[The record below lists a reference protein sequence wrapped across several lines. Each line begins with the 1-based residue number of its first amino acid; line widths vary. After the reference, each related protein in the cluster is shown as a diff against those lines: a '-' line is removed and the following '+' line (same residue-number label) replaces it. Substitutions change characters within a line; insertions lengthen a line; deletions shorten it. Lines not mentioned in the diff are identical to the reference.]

1 MIFFNLVKHVNTM
14 KKQLIILLLAL
25 IMIVIHLYEII
36 TNDIQKIY
44 NWFVLVLAF
53 LILIHT
59 IQKVR
64 NYKRD
69 NLLNKWVFTTEL

>member
-1 MIFFNLVKHVNTM
+1 M

-44 NWFVLVLAF
+44 NWFVLLLAS

-69 NLLNKWVFTTEL
+69 NLLNK

>member
-44 NWFVLVLAF
+44 NWFVLLLAS

-69 NLLNKWVFTTEL
+69 NLLNK

>member
-1 MIFFNLVKHVNTM
+1 M

-25 IMIVIHLYEII
+25 IMIVIHSYEII
-36 TNDIQKIY
+36 RNDIQKIY
-44 NWFVLVLAF
+44 NWFVLVLAS

-69 NLLNKWVFTTEL
+69 NLLNK

>member
-1 MIFFNLVKHVNTM
+1 M

-44 NWFVLVLAF
+44 NWFVLVLAS

-69 NLLNKWVFTTEL
+69 NLLNK

>member
-1 MIFFNLVKHVNTM
+1 MIFFNLVKHVNAM

-44 NWFVLVLAF
+44 NWFVLVLAS

-69 NLLNKWVFTTEL
+69 NLLNK

>member
-44 NWFVLVLAF
+44 NWFVLVLAS

-69 NLLNKWVFTTEL
+69 NLLNK

>member
-69 NLLNKWVFTTEL
+69 NLLNK

>member
-1 MIFFNLVKHVNTM
+1 M

-25 IMIVIHLYEII
+25 IVIVIHLYEII

-44 NWFVLVLAF
+44 NWFVLLLAS

-69 NLLNKWVFTTEL
+69 NLLNK

>member
-1 MIFFNLVKHVNTM
+1 M

-25 IMIVIHLYEII
+25 IVIVIHLYEII

-44 NWFVLVLAF
+44 NWFVLVLAS

-69 NLLNKWVFTTEL
+69 NLSNK

>member
-1 MIFFNLVKHVNTM
+1 M
-14 KKQLIILLLAL
+14 KKQLIILLLL

-36 TNDIQKIY
+36 TNDIQKFTEI
-44 NWFVLVLAF
+44 WFVLVLAF
-53 LILIHT
+53 LILLIHT

-69 NLLNKWVFTTEL
+69 NLLNK

>member
-1 MIFFNLVKHVNTM
+1 M
-14 KKQLIILLLAL
+14 KKQLIILSIAL
-25 IMIVIHLYEII
+25 IMIVIHSYEII
-36 TNDIQKIY
+36 TNDIQRIWD
-44 NWFVLVLAF
+44 WFVFVLAS

-69 NLLNKWVFTTEL
+69 NLK

>member
-1 MIFFNLVKHVNTM
+1 MIFFNLVKHANAM

-44 NWFVLVLAF
+44 NWFVLVLAS

-69 NLLNKWVFTTEL
+69 NLLNK

>member
-1 MIFFNLVKHVNTM
+1 M

-25 IMIVIHLYEII
+25 IMIVIHSYEII
-36 TNDIQKIY
+36 TNNIQKIY
-44 NWFVLVLAF
+44 DWFILVLAS

-64 NYKRD
+64 NIKIH
-69 NLLNKWVFTTEL
+69 KKS

>member
-25 IMIVIHLYEII
+25 IVIVIHLYEII

-44 NWFVLVLAF
+44 NWFVLVLAS

-69 NLLNKWVFTTEL
+69 NLLNK

>member
-1 MIFFNLVKHVNTM
+1 M

-25 IMIVIHLYEII
+25 IVIVIHLYEII

-44 NWFVLVLAF
+44 NWFVLVLAS

-69 NLLNKWVFTTEL
+69 NLLNK

>member
-1 MIFFNLVKHVNTM
+1 M

-44 NWFVLVLAF
+44 NWFVLVLAS

-64 NYKRD
+64 NCKRD
-69 NLLNKWVFTTEL
+69 NLLNK

>member
-1 MIFFNLVKHVNTM
+1 MSAFNI
-14 KKQLIILLLAL
+14 QLIILLLAL
-25 IMIVIHLYEII
+25 IVIVIHLYEII

-44 NWFVLVLAF
+44 NWFVLVLAS

-69 NLLNKWVFTTEL
+69 NLLNK

>member
-1 MIFFNLVKHVNTM
+1 MIFFNLVKHANAM

-69 NLLNKWVFTTEL
+69 NLLNK

>member
-1 MIFFNLVKHVNTM
+1 M

-44 NWFVLVLAF
+44 NWFVILLAS

-69 NLLNKWVFTTEL
+69 NLLNK

>member
-1 MIFFNLVKHVNTM
+1 MIF
-14 KKQLIILLLAL
+14 
-25 IMIVIHLYEII
+25 IHLYETI

-44 NWFVLVLAF
+44 NWFVILLAS

-69 NLLNKWVFTTEL
+69 NLLNK